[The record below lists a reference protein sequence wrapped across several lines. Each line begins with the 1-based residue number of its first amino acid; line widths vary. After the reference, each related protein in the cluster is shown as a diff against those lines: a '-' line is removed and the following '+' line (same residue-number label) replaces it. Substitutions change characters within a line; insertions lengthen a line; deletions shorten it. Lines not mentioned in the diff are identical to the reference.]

1 MVLLPAIGI
10 TADIITV
17 FSRKKLFAYRTVLYT
32 AFGTGV
38 LSFTVWAHHQFI
50 AGIDPRM
57 AHVFTV
63 TTLLISIRSRR

>member
-10 TADIITV
+10 AAEIITV
-17 FSRKKLFAYRTVLYT
+17 FARKKLFAYKTVLYT
-32 AFGTGV
+32 AFATGV

-57 AHVFTV
+57 AT
-63 TTLLISIRSRR
+63 SSRSRRC